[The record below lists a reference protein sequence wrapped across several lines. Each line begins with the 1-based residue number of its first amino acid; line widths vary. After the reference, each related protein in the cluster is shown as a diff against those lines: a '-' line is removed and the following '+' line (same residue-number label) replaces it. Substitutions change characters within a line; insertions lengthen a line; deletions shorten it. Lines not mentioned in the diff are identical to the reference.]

1 MSKKLVLIGI
11 TILALSL
18 AAVPAFGAKGGK
30 TQASIAFA
38 SAGNGAAVAPA
49 NGSNVSFAVTS
60 SLASKTVLVVTNRC
74 WRDGALVYNE
84 YHAVSDGISGPFTMS
99 VSGTGAASCEAF
111 VWAFPDSTTPLSGG
125 WMGYSVTS

>member
-1 MSKKLVLIGI
+1 MSKKIALIGI
-11 TILALSL
+11 TVLALSL

-38 SAGNGAAVAPA
+38 GAGSGAAIAPT
-49 NGSNVSFAVTS
+49 NGSSVSFAVSS
-60 SLASKTVLVVTNRC
+60 SLASKSVLVVTNRC
-74 WRDGALVYNE
+74 WRDGVVVYNE
-84 YHAVSDGISGPFTMS
+84 YHTVSGGLAGPFTIS
-99 VSGTGAASCEAF
+99 ISGSGSNDCEAY